1 MWLGVHLSMQVV
13 PGSKTLGEI
22 LKEKGGLSKFLFD
35 KSEKKRKDK
44 VFPHL
49 TTLVA
54 LVFCTRV

>member
-1 MWLGVHLSMQVV
+1 MQVV

-22 LKEKGGLSKFLFD
+22 LKENKKGGLSKFLFD

-49 TTLVA
+49 TTLA
-54 LVFCTRV
+54 TLVFCTRV